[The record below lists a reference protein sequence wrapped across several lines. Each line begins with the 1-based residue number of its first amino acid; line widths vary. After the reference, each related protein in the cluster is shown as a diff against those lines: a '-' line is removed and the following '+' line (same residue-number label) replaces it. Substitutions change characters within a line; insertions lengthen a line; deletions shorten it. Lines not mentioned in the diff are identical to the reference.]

1 MFDLTQFKP
10 DAFICMLGGCVKRYT
25 IELLYNLTYMTKKS
39 SFDKCSTV
47 IVRENFIFF
56 KSQTMI
62 NSFQLLKSTVN

>member
-25 IELLYNLTYMTKKS
+25 IELLYNLIYVTKKS
-39 SFDKCSTV
+39 SFDKCSTM
-47 IVRENFIFF
+47 IVREFYFL
-56 KSQTMI
+56 KSETM